1 MQQPELP
8 ALLEEILLSNK
19 YETDQML
26 QKTIET
32 NNKLSKHIEALWE
45 EIGEKQN
52 TLYELKGEIFDLK
65 SDNKE
70 LIKKVKEYIKK
81 NNETEKAQFQKDW
94 LEHFNHSKVDN

>member
-1 MQQPELP
+1 M
-8 ALLEEILLSNK
+8 ANK

-32 NNKLSKHIEALWE
+32 NSKLSKHIEALWE

-52 TLYELKGEIFDLK
+52 TLYELKGEIYDLK

-70 LIKKVKEYIKK
+70 LISKMKECLKKVKST
-81 NNETEKAQFQKDW
+81 ETAQFQKDW
-94 LEHFNHSKVDN
+94 LEHFNPGKIDN